1 MICSLGITYQIGF
14 AFCKRNWIMH
24 PSYEILNG
32 GSDIAVY
39 SLTAYL
45 MYSYIDICDQIGKQ
59 VVAVVLVIWP
69 YSYLFLTSN
78 MESCVFPMSSD
89 TGEFYVTPLV
99 KARK

>member
-1 MICSLGITYQIGF
+1 MKKLF
-14 AFCKRNWIMH
+14 VH
-24 PSYEILNG
+24 PSCEFFNG
-32 GSDIAVY
+32 GSVRAMF

-59 VVAVVLVIWP
+59 VLVAVVLVIWP
-69 YSYLFLTSN
+69 YLYLFLTLN

-99 KARK
+99 KVRK